1 MPIVTFS
8 IAVLAFREGY
18 QAVESTGEEGE
29 ICVLHAKDG
38 SLCLRGTEIL
48 DILLR
53 IKKK

>member
-1 MPIVTFS
+1 
-8 IAVLAFREGY
+8 
-18 QAVESTGEEGE
+18 VESAREEGE

-53 IKKK
+53 EKYHVKSNLSLGICYSI